1 MRLKDDTNPKCR
13 GVMEHEVAK
22 SVAAVYPRMGGAH
35 MKEFLDACRGGPKT
49 FQDFNYAARAAE
61 FGMTGIVA
69 LRAGQPIDWDS
80 ANLKAR
86 GCPEADRFIHLPE
99 RKKWLA

>member
-1 MRLKDDTNPKCR
+1 
-13 GVMEHEVAK
+13 
-22 SVAAVYPRMGGAH
+22 

-69 LRAGQPIDWDS
+69 LRTGQPIDWDS
-80 ANLKAR
+80 AAMKAR

-99 RKKWLA
+99 RKKWLV